1 MIDRRPFMPDAPNQ
15 IDALMEQAG
24 AALAGMRYLECER
37 FCQRALALAR
47 QADDMDRL
55 ARIVM
60 PLEEA
65 RRQRRQTA
73 EDAGVTVLTEK
84 LSPGEIVQRHP
95 RGCLMLL
102 APPFDANDVAAVRE
116 LAAQRGL
123 FVEALLMDQPRL
135 KAAFLRAMEEQG
147 DAALSQIPRHDDPA
161 QQVDALLTLI
171 DRIGDHEIAHQR
183 LADAARV
190 AGKGINRRDAE
201 VKQKMEPQMNADKHE

>member
-1 MIDRRPFMPDAPNQ
+1 MPDIPHP

-24 AALAGMRYLECER
+24 ESLAGMRYLECER
-37 FCQRALALAR
+37 FCQRAIALAR
-47 QADDMDRL
+47 QAGDMDRL

-73 EDAGVTVLTEK
+73 EDAGVTVLAEK

-116 LAAQRGL
+116 LAVQRGL
-123 FVEALLMDQPRL
+123 FIETLLMDQPRL
-135 KAAFLRAMEEQG
+135 KAAFSRAMEEQG
-147 DAALSQIPRHDDPA
+147 DAALAQIGRHDDPA
-161 QQVDALLTLI
+161 KQVDALLAVI

-183 LADAARV
+183 LADAARA
-190 AGKGINRRDAE
+190 AGK
-201 VKQKMEPQMNADKHE
+201 KMGDL